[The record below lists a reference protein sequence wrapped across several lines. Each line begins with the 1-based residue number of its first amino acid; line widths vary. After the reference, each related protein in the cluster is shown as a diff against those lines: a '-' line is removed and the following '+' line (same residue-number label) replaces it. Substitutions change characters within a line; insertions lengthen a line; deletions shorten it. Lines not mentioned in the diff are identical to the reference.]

1 MVISCGVS
9 CTSSPRFLFSFNRFI
24 SSLDCCSMR
33 RCLPIREKT
42 SKALDKYIDL
52 FQGSVDIVFAL
63 FTHGRYA
70 ILR

>member
-1 MVISCGVS
+1 
-9 CTSSPRFLFSFNRFI
+9 
-24 SSLDCCSMR
+24 MR